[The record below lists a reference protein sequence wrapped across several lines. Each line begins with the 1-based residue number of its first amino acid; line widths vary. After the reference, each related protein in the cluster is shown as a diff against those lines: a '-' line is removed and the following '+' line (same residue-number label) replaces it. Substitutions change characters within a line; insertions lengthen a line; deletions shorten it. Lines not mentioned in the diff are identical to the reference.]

1 VVSVIVH
8 GGILIE
14 CGNLGEKNGYMVG
27 VMLQVHLVSILS
39 FSKND
44 VTIKITIGLVIF
56 FFFFLNHKSNCNFNS
71 HMDL

>member
-14 CGNLGEKNGYMVG
+14 CGNLGEKNGYMVR
-27 VMLQVHLVSILS
+27 VMLQVPLVSILS

-56 FFFFLNHKSNCNFNS
+56 F
-71 HMDL
+71 